1 MGPRGHCKD
10 VGFCSVI
17 GSQWTLSG
25 GEGHDLTLVVDK
37 MTLVAVLR
45 IDGVG
50 GGGGHERRRGKQ
62 SGHYCSNPGARWW
75 WLGQDGQR

>member
-1 MGPRGHCKD
+1 MGLRGHCKD
-10 VGFCSVI
+10 VGFCSVV

-50 GGGGHERRRGKQ
+50 VG
-62 SGHYCSNPGARWW
+62 
-75 WLGQDGQR
+75 GQRGA